1 VFFVPFITVTTFVV
15 VNLLVGM
22 IVNFMQDAHSEE
34 ADQKTDTDCDEV
46 LVRLKVIEERL
57 IQD

>member
-15 VNLLVGM
+15 VNLLVDM

-34 ADQKTDTDCDEV
+34 ADQKQIPIVMRCWCD
-46 LVRLKVIEERL
+46 LR
-57 IQD
+57 

>member
-1 VFFVPFITVTTFVV
+1 MEVYPDAQMFFVPFITATTFVM

-34 ADQKTDTDCDEV
+34 ADQKQIPIVMRCWCD
-46 LVRLKVIEERL
+46 LT
-57 IQD
+57 